1 MSSTDLKIA
10 PEVVAYME
18 SRGIPLPTSPPKWI
32 TPSPGEEPGSWFD
45 EHRVDVLLRA
55 FQSMR
60 HTQGRW
66 AGTPL
71 KPDPWQVAYILAP
84 VFGFVKRNDYGDT
97 VRVVRKVFADLP
109 RKNGKTT
116 LCGGLAVYLTAADGE
131 AGAQVYAAA
140 VKKDQAAKLFDP
152 VKQIA
157 LSSPTLKRHLKTYQ
171 GKIVHPASGSYFK
184 VEAND
189 PDGLHG
195 ANVHGAIVDELHVH
209 KSPDLLKALETGTG
223 SRSQPLVVIITT
235 ADNGRLETV
244 YGQRR
249 SLIEQLARRTLTDS
263 AHYGVIWAAE
273 EADDPF
279 SPATWAKANP
289 GYPISP
295 NRDFLKN
302 AATEAQN
309 SPADFAEYQRLHLG
323 IRTKQQTRYIEITEW
338 DAPENGVPVDL
349 DSLRSTECYGGLDLA
364 ATSDLCALCWIFP
377 QEDGSLIPRWHLWT
391 PEDNLRFLDKRTANM
406 ASVWVRDGLIT
417 VTPGNVADYD
427 FIEHQIQE
435 DMDTYD
441 VQDLAYDRWNSSQ
454 LVNNLTN
461 EGVPMTP
468 HGQGY
473 ASMSAPLKELLRTI
487 RMGRFHHGGHPALR
501 WMIDGLSVTLDP
513 AGNVKPDRSAVADAG
528 YKIDGVVAAVMA
540 MTGVMLAAP
549 EIDYEQFASL

>member
-1 MSSTDLKIA
+1 MSTPDLKIA

-32 TPSPGEEPGSWFD
+32 TPSPGEEQGSWFD
-45 EHRVDVLLRA
+45 EHRVDVLMRA

-71 KPDPWQVAYILAP
+71 KPDPWQIAYILAP
-84 VFGFVKRNDYGDT
+84 VFGFVKRDDYGDT
-97 VRVVRKVFADLP
+97 VRVVRKLFVDVP

-223 SRSQPLVVIITT
+223 SRTQPLVVIITT

-263 AHYGVIWAAE
+263 KHYGVVWAAE
-273 EADDPF
+273 ESDDPF
-279 SPATWAKANP
+279 APATWAKANP

-295 NRDFLKN
+295 NRDFLAG

-338 DAPENGVPVDL
+338 DAPENQVTTDPEDL
-349 DSLRSTECYGGLDLA
+349 LNTECYGGLDLA

-377 QEDGSLIPRWHLWT
+377 QADGSLIPRWHLWT

-406 ASVWVRDGLIT
+406 ASVWVRNGLIT

-435 DMDTYD
+435 DMDNYD

-473 ASMSAPLKELLRTI
+473 ASMSAPLKELLRVI
-487 RMGRFHHGGHPALR
+487 RMGQFHHGGHPALR
-501 WMIDGLSVTLDP
+501 WMVDGLSVTLDP
-513 AGNVKPDRSAVADAG
+513 AGNVKPDRAAVADAG

-540 MTGVMLAAP
+540 MTGVMLAQP
-549 EIDYEQFASL
+549 EIDFEQFASL